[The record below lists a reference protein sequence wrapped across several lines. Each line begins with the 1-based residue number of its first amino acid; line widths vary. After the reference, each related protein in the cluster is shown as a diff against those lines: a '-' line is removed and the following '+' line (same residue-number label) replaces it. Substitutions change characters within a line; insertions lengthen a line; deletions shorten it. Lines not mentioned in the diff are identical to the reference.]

1 MRGTAVGATFAA
13 TLLLAPWTAFG
24 AEGVG
29 AERGREVRPTR
40 PVHTY
45 SIVAR
50 DPETGDLGV
59 AVQSHW
65 FSVGPL
71 VAWAEAG
78 VGAVATQSFVDPSY
92 GPLGLGARPSNP
104 RLGIDRAGLNVVS
117 MRHG

>member
-1 MRGTAVGATFAA
+1 MRVSIIVVLVALSFFRAA
-13 TLLLAPWTAFG
+13 AQEKVMNSDKPAI
-24 AEGVG
+24 
-29 AERGREVRPTR
+29 PSR

-50 DPETGDLGV
+50 DPNTGELGV

-78 VGAVATQSFVDPSY
+78 IGAVATQSFVDPNY
-92 GPLGLGARPSNP
+92 GREGLQLLRTGKSAPEVLKELLERDKS
-104 RLGIDRAGLNVVS
+104 RDVRQ
-117 MRHG
+117 